1 MTVAIDTSVLLF
13 LLNESTPPPLD
24 QATGAPVS
32 GCKERVRL
40 LIEEL
45 GRANETLI
53 VPTPVL
59 AEVLVRAE
67 QAGPAYISVME
78 KTKPIR
84 LVEFGKRAAVE
95 AATMTAARLRS
106 GKPAGAEAR
115 AKLKFDI
122 MIAAVTKLAGART
135 LYSDDRDMASLGA
148 EFGFSVVG
156 IADLPLPAEE
166 PDLFT
171 GQPYTFQ
178 NV

>member
-13 LLNESTPPPLD
+13 LLNEGTPAPIDP
-24 QATGAPVS
+24 ATGAPVS
-32 GCKERVRL
+32 RCRERVNL
-40 LIEEL
+40 LIDEL
-45 GRANETLI
+45 CKANETLI

-67 QAGPAYISVME
+67 LAGPAYISLME

-95 AATMTAARLRS
+95 AAAMTAARLRI

-122 MIAAVTKLAGART
+122 MIAAIAKLTGART
-135 LYSDDRDMASLGA
+135 LYSDDGDMARLGA
-148 EFGFSVVG
+148 TFGFSVVG
-156 IADLPLPAEE
+156 IADLPLPMDES
-166 PDLFT
+166 DLFS
-171 GQPYTFQ
+171 GQPYDLQTL
-178 NV
+178 